1 MNSHNFFD
9 ATILKESLSRAL
21 VPFYPMAGRL
31 KEANHNGRLEIEC
44 NGEGALFV
52 EAETT
57 HSLVDFGDFKPTP
70 ELMRLV
76 VPSCD
81 YSRGHA
87 LIPLL
92 MVQLTRFSCGGVTL
106 GFAQHHRVADGF
118 GHLHFINS
126 WARLARGLDL
136 QVAPIHERTPH
147 LVPRNPPQVMFR
159 HLEHHPTKISPGGF
173 VPSVNPDSQTTITSF
188 FKITNDQIS
197 ALKQQAT
204 SSEMNSDEYYK
215 LSTYEVLAAHILR
228 AACKARGLADDQEV
242 KLYIPVDGR
251 YRLKNPALPQGFCG
265 NAIFIATYIAKSG
278 DITRNPL
285 GYVAGKIHETLKTM
299 TDEEYLRSAIDYL
312 ETQPN
317 LTSLVRGAHTY
328 KCPNL
333 LVNSWLKFPFYEADF
348 GWGKPLLAGRGGGAC
363 DGLSYLVPSPNRVD
377 GIHLMISLLNQ
388 HTVLFEKYLYDF

>member
-1 MNSHNFFD
+1 M
-9 ATILKESLSRAL
+9 IRPK
-21 VPFYPMAGRL
+21 Y
-31 KEANHNGRLEIEC
+31 
-44 NGEGALFV
+44 
-52 EAETT
+52 
-57 HSLVDFGDFKPTP
+57 
-70 ELMRLV
+70 
-76 VPSCD
+76 
-81 YSRGHA
+81 
-87 LIPLL
+87 
-92 MVQLTRFSCGGVTL
+92 
-106 GFAQHHRVADGF
+106 
-118 GHLHFINS
+118 
-126 WARLARGLDL
+126 
-136 QVAPIHERTPH
+136 
-147 LVPRNPPQVMFR
+147 
-159 HLEHHPTKISPGGF
+159 PGGF

-197 ALKQQAT
+197 ALKQEAT
-204 SSEMNSDEYYK
+204 SSEMNYDESCK

-251 YRLKNPALPQGFCG
+251 YRLKSPALPQGFCG

-348 GWGKPLLAGRGGGAC
+348 GWGKPLLAGRGGGAF

-377 GIHLMISLLNQ
+377 GSHLMISLLNQ
-388 HTVLFEKYLYDF
+388 HMVLFEKYLYDF